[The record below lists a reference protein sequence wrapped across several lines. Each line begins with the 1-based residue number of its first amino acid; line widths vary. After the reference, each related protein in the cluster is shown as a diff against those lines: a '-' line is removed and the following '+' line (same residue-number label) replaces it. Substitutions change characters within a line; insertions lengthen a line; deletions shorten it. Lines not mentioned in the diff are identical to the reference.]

1 MRRRNR
7 RPERKGSLAT
17 RNDRAA
23 ESSDLAARFSH
34 PVARCQISSILTG
47 GVLQYHGR
55 MRVECRGLLFDLD
68 GVLVDSTPAVAR
80 VWSAW
85 ALEHGFDPE
94 KVVQAAHGRPSIA
107 TIRELLPQ
115 ADAEEED
122 AIVEQRELHDMEGMV
137 ALPGSVE
144 LLSIFPEDRWGI
156 VTSGT
161 RTLASKRLHTAGLPI
176 PKHFVTASDI
186 RKGKPDPE
194 PYLIGVE
201 TLGFAAADTIVVEDA
216 PNGVRSGRGAGVR
229 VIALRTTAND
239 KDLLAA
245 GANWIVDSLASV
257 FGVVTHAGLELELR
271 DGASG

>member
-1 MRRRNR
+1 M
-7 RPERKGSLAT
+7 K
-17 RNDRAA
+17 
-23 ESSDLAARFSH
+23 
-34 PVARCQISSILTG
+34 I
-47 GVLQYHGR
+47 
-55 MRVECRGLLFDLD
+55 ECKGLLFDLD

-85 ALEHGFDPE
+85 ACEQGFDPE
-94 KVVQAAHGRPSIA
+94 KIVQAAHGRPSIA

-122 AIVEQRELHDMEGMV
+122 GIVEQRELHDMEGMV
-137 ALPGSVE
+137 ALPGAID
-144 LLSIFPEDRWGI
+144 LLSIFPEDRWGV

-201 TLGFAAADTIVVEDA
+201 SLGFPAADCIVVEDA
-216 PNGVRSGRGAGVR
+216 PAGVESALAAGTR
-229 VIALRTTAND
+229 VIALRTTA
-239 KDLLAA
+239 KDEDLRAA
-245 GANWIVDSLASV
+245 GANWIVDNLSFV
-257 FGVVTHAGLELELR
+257 CGFVTHDGLELELR
-271 DGASG
+271 DSAVPDCSELTRS

>member
-1 MRRRNR
+1 MR
-7 RPERKGSLAT
+7 
-17 RNDRAA
+17 
-23 ESSDLAARFSH
+23 
-34 PVARCQISSILTG
+34 I
-47 GVLQYHGR
+47 
-55 MRVECRGLLFDLD
+55 ECRGLLFDLD

-85 ALEHGFDPE
+85 AVEHGFDPE
-94 KVVQAAHGRPSIA
+94 RVVHAAQGRPSIA

-122 AIVEQRELHDMEGMV
+122 AIVEERELHDMDGMV

-144 LLSIFPEDRWGI
+144 LLSIFPEDRWGV

-201 TLGFAAADTIVVEDA
+201 SLGFPAADCVVVEDA
-216 PNGVRSGRGAGVR
+216 PNGVRSGRAAGAR
-229 VIALRTTAND
+229 VIALRTTARD
-239 KDLLAA
+239 EELRAA
-245 GANWIVDSLASV
+245 GANWIVDNLASV
-257 FGVVTHAGLELELR
+257 FGVVTRDGLELELR
-271 DGASG
+271 DGTSG